1 MVENDDDDDDDD
13 DDDVMARRATI
24 TSYLKSTASTRVRA
38 LVVRVERQQ
47 ANRRRQEE
55 VGGEEEVGVPSSI
68 HRSDLMSEIS
78 AQSSG
83 QQLDWVLAQL
93 TPVRVSAC
101 VHCKHWRQTGN
112 TTSF

>member
-1 MVENDDDDDDDD
+1 
-13 DDDVMARRATI
+13 MARRATI

-38 LVVRVERQQ
+38 LVVRVVRQQ
-47 ANRRRQEE
+47 ANRRRKEV
-55 VGGEEEVGVPSSI
+55 VGGEEEVAVPSSI

-93 TPVRVSAC
+93 TPVRVSAR